1 MGIGHGVREVSITDI
16 AVGGDRHSSRSCSTF
31 RSATMFVGTRCRI
44 TREILIRVTIVT
56 IGVMIEIIVMT
67 VREVAA
73 AIVVTMDHGVA

>member
-1 MGIGHGVREVSITDI
+1 
-16 AVGGDRHSSRSCSTF
+16 
-31 RSATMFVGTRCRI
+31 MFVGTRCRI
-44 TREILIRVTIVT
+44 TREILVRVTIVT